1 MILQTNDRQVEKEG
15 RAEIQKFEYLE
26 NENSFLDEIKSSF
39 HSF

>member
-26 NENSFLDEIKSSF
+26 NESQCTRIDCPKES
-39 HSF
+39 